1 VLPAPVPAPPAG
13 AEGLLGA
20 WSRTCAAAG
29 AHAPQPDV
37 EAAGIDLLHRWAQP
51 HRRYHDLRHLRE
63 VLDAVDAL
71 ASGAADA
78 DAVRLAAWFHDA
90 VYDGA
95 PGEDER
101 RSAAL
106 AGTTLAA
113 LAAPPALARE
123 VARLVDLTAAHD
135 PAAGDVDGAVLCD
148 ADLAILGSPPQRY
161 DEYAADV
168 RAEYAAVPDDR
179 FSAARSAVLGR
190 LLARPRLY
198 RTMTA
203 RALWEQAARANLAR
217 ELGGGASGG

>member
-1 VLPAPVPAPPAG
+1 MLPAPVPGPPAG

-20 WSRTCAAAG
+20 WAQTCAAAG
-29 AHAPQPDV
+29 VGAPQQDV
-37 EAAGIDLLHRWAQP
+37 EAAGVGLLHRWAQP

-71 ASGAADA
+71 ASAAAGA

-90 VYDGA
+90 VYDGV

-106 AGTTLAA
+106 AETTLAA
-113 LAAPPALARE
+113 LAAPPALPRE
-123 VARLVDLTAAHD
+123 VARLVSLTASHD

-148 ADLAILGSPPQRY
+148 ADLAILGASPQRY

-203 RALWEQAARANLAR
+203 RARWEQAARENLVR
-217 ELGGGASGG
+217 ELGGHSGG